1 VTATGPLLGF
11 IITGSFVIETIFSIP
26 GIGRYFVDAVRGRD
40 YSVVMGI
47 TVLTSVVVVLA
58 NMLVD
63 ILYGILDPRT
73 REART

>member
-1 VTATGPLLGF
+1 V
-11 IITGSFVIETIFSIP
+11 IFSIP
-26 GIGRYFVDAVRGRD
+26 GIGRYFVTAVSSRD

-63 ILYGILDPRT
+63 ILYGVLDPRT